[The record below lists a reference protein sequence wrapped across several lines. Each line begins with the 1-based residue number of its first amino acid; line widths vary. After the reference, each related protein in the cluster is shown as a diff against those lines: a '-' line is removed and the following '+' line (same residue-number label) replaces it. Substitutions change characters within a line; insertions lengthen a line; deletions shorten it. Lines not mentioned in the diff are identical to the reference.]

1 MVGAVA
7 NVPFADVKIVKMS
20 FRFMSNMDIIVQWAT
35 ILSPI
40 IAVLIAWWTVRSSAK
55 DTAKK
60 ISSLEESTRE
70 QISALRKTTEEQIAA
85 LEENTTKQVESVKDL
100 TQIQIELSILQA
112 NAELKKIAAR
122 HKSLT
127 QKVYDETKNDM
138 MFNQLG
144 GPYDSFRQKENR
156 RRDLMDENDMAL
168 NELKET
174 NELLAQL
181 NNLKKRIGG
190 M

>member
-1 MVGAVA
+1 ME
-7 NVPFADVKIVKMS
+7 
-20 FRFMSNMDIIVQWAT
+20 IIVLWVT

-40 IAVLIAWWTVRSSAK
+40 IAVVIAVWTSRSSAK

-60 ISSLEESTRE
+60 I
-70 QISALRKTTEEQIAA
+70 AA
-85 LEENTTKQVESVKDL
+85 LEESTTKQVESMKEL
-100 TQIQIELSILQA
+100 AQIQIELSILQG

-127 QKVYDETKNDM
+127 KKVSDETWNDM
-138 MFNQLG
+138 MFNQTG
-144 GPYDSFRQKENR
+144 VHFDSLRQKENR
-156 RRDLMDENDMAL
+156 KRDLMDDNDMAL

-174 NELLAQL
+174 HELLAQL

-190 M
+190 E

>member
-1 MVGAVA
+1 
-7 NVPFADVKIVKMS
+7 MS
-20 FRFMSNMDIIVQWAT
+20 KMDIIVQWAT

-60 ISSLEESTRE
+60 ISTLEESTR
-70 QISALRKTTEEQIAA
+70 EQIAA
-85 LEENTTKQVESVKDL
+85 LEENTTKQVESVKEL
-100 TQIQIELSILQA
+100 TKIQIELSILQT

-144 GPYDSFRQKENR
+144 GPYDSLRQKENR
-156 RRDLMDENDMAL
+156 RRDLMDDNDMAL

-174 NELLAQL
+174 HELLAQL

-190 M
+190 K